1 MKECPKCH
9 TLNGDKA
16 WMCKKCNWDF
26 SATAQPETLT
36 PEEADLA
43 WRKAYLQQL
52 GLISERLG
60 VIKNW
65 IVFMGVVFVLSM
77 IIQFIRAFLG

>member
-9 TLNGDKA
+9 SLNSDKA

-26 SATAQPETLT
+26 SATLQPGTLT

-52 GLISERLG
+52 QLIADQVSA
-60 VIKNW
+60 IKGW
-65 IVFMGVVFVLSM
+65 VKFMGIVVLLAIALEFL
-77 IIQFIRAFLG
+77 RALL